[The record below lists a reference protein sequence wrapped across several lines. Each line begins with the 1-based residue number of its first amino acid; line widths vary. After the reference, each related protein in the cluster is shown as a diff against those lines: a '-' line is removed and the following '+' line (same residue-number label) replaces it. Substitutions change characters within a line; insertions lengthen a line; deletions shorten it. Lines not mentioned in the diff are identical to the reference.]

1 MRVAL
6 LAARTI
12 AAPRSELM
20 MLGPVLPI
28 TFQRM
33 IHSAAT
39 EGDHLAER
47 ARSWHTPAVGPNQ
60 RLLRKMK
67 RNALIFD
74 LDGTLVDSVPD
85 LEAALNETLREVG
98 GPALARAAV
107 RGMVG
112 DGPAP
117 LVAPALA
124 ATRLPPPTPAP
135 PPSPPPP

>member
-67 RNALIFD
+67 RNALVFD
-74 LDGTLVDSVPD
+74 LDGTLVDSIPD

-98 GPALARAAV
+98 APALPRAAV
-107 RGMVG
+107 SPMVAG
-112 DGPAP
+112 ATTP
-117 LVAPALA
+117 LA
-124 ATRLPPPTPAP
+124 ARAL
-135 PPSPPPP
+135 